1 MSVTIKI
8 PEGSNPFICE
18 INGVKYYY
26 TAGSTATVPD
36 EVAALITQNAG
47 NFEKPIG
54 LPDISIPRDGSAGQ
68 VLYRTSDGAKWD
80 ALPADELPAVSSTN
94 NGKYLKVV
102 SGAWAIGDGYTLP
115 AATTAAK
122 GGVKQCANMTAE
134 AAAEEG
140 ALVTLVAALKAAGIM
155 EADAASE

>member
-1 MSVTIKI
+1 MAKTVTI
-8 PEGSNPFICE
+8 PAGDNPFICK
-18 INGVKYYY
+18 INDKYYSY
-26 TAGSTATVPD
+26 PAGTTVEVPD
-36 EVAALITQNAG
+36 EVAALITQIAG
-47 NFEKPIG
+47 NDFEPVG
-54 LPDISIPRDGSAGQ
+54 LGDVAIPRDGSAGQ
-68 VLYRTSDGAKWD
+68 VLYRTSDGAAWA

-115 AATTAAK
+115 TATTTTK
-122 GGVKQCANMTAE
+122 GGVKQCANMTAA

-155 EADAASE
+155 EADAE